1 MEDVL
6 RIFNRPSL
14 IIGRIPGVLVDLYG
28 FDDAVREQQDFPVP
42 LSCFAP
48 DVRSRPQG
56 FDNIRQEL

>member
-6 RIFNRPSL
+6 RIFYRPSL
-14 IIGRIPGVLVDLYG
+14 VVRRVARVLVDLYG

-42 LSCFAP
+42 LARFAP

-56 FDNIRQEL
+56 FYNICKQL